1 MTMLTKGTGADGHD
15 AVRMYPNN
23 NLKAP
28 VREFSDTFSGYD
40 LLRATYGNK

>member
-23 NLKAP
+23 SLREP
-28 VREFSDTFSGYD
+28 VNVYVNKVAEVVKNTF
-40 LLRATYGNK
+40 TK